1 MLALFRNFLIIF
13 ALHAN
18 AKLMQSENLKKKE
31 NITGIAVAVVESSGA
46 AESVPTIVV
55 VMMSIV
61 TMTMMKLMGT
71 RRSDL
76 VESFLCQ
83 LQPAP
88 ETSTPQCMKSREK

>member
-1 MLALFRNFLIIF
+1 MLAFFRKFLIFF

-18 AKLMQSENLKKKE
+18 AKLMQSENFKKK

-46 AESVPTIVV
+46 AESVPMIVV

-76 VESFLCQ
+76 VESLLFQ

-88 ETSTPQCMKSREK
+88 ETSTAQCMKSREK